1 MSCSQSFP
9 QHDSVWW
16 RLKHQQKGPHLKG
29 RKGKL
34 QAVVTK
40 GQVTSRVS
48 LLQEI
53 TTRWRKGEAMR
64 TNKGRAPTTTSLIP
78 TYRMAS

>member
-1 MSCSQSFP
+1 MSSSQSFP
-9 QHDSVWW
+9 QHDSVWG

-48 LLQEI
+48 LL
-53 TTRWRKGEAMR
+53 
-64 TNKGRAPTTTSLIP
+64 
-78 TYRMAS
+78 